1 MKTASLPD
9 QETKRINEKKPLH
22 TRVWRSLG
30 VNEHPETASWSTQP
44 VTRCDGGKM
53 QGGRYNYDKLSK
65 NVQDLD

>member
-44 VTRCDGGKM
+44 VMRCDGGRCREEDRTMISLAKM
-53 QGGRYNYDKLSK
+53 CKI
-65 NVQDLD
+65 